1 MKTAKTLIGPLKT
14 KETFYVSVDINAYKD
29 ACEIVAKKD
38 LKLKQVVEEFVK
50 RLAMYDPEA
59 LAFINYAI
67 YKKSQ
72 GKVKSEY
79 SFEFSKEI
87 DVNALYDLIGSEKK

>member
-1 MKTAKTLIGPLKT
+1 
-14 KETFYVSVDINAYKD
+14 
-29 ACEIVAKKD
+29 
-38 LKLKQVVEEFVK
+38 
-50 RLAMYDPEA
+50 MYDPEA

-87 DVNALYDLIGSEKK
+87 DVNALYDLIGSEKKLSLLMNFLMVRLPSLALLFN